1 MVQNIAALHLGLDE
15 AQVRVVC
22 KDVGGSFGIKVHI
35 YADEMATMALSKLL
49 RRPVKFVADR
59 VESFNTDI
67 HARDHICKARIGV
80 SKNGTINAFEID
92 DVTGIGPYSM
102 YPRTSAIEA
111 NQVVNLVGG
120 PQDAELSR
128 SHARGF
134 PEQERHLPVT
144 YRFDYA
150 WSIRQRNGSVWI
162 RWKFAGEISLPM
174 TLILADLRQVSS
186 SKHCRIMRRSTS

>member
-120 PQDAELSR
+120 PYKTQNYR
-128 SHARGF
+128 ARTRVVFQNKNVTCQYRGVGH
-134 PEQERHLPVT
+134 PIACSITEGLVDQAAQRIGMDPVE
-144 YRFDYA
+144 
-150 WSIRQRNGSVWI
+150 IRR
-162 RWKFAGEISLPM
+162 
-174 TLILADLRQVSS
+174 RQS
-186 SKHCRIMRRSTS
+186 HCR